1 MFNLVRSNQD
11 GNAKRYKSR
20 RYYLPIGIIKN
31 YNVIINGKTFYD
43 RANDSD
49 VKRYKEI
56 RKLTVGQSQDYTTGC
71 LLDYECIKNHYNLV
85 AIDWIRQQEFDAD
98 PKAIQQVG
106 FVRQL
111 KDIDDI
117 NAGGTQNMFILTVLE
132 KTKETKLNSFQE
144 SVTVV

>member
-20 RYYLPIGIIKN
+20 RYYLPKGIIKN
-31 YNVIINGKTFYD
+31 YNVITNGKTFYD
-43 RANDSD
+43 RANDFD

-56 RKLTVGQSQDYTTGC
+56 RKLRVVQSQDYTTGC
-71 LLDYECIKNHYNLV
+71 FLDYECIKNHYDLV
-85 AIDWIRQQEFDAD
+85 AIDRIRQKEFDAD

-117 NAGGTQNMFILTVLE
+117 NAGGTQNMFILTILE
-132 KTKETKLNSFQE
+132 KAKEKKIFFFQK

>member
-1 MFNLVRSNQD
+1 M
-11 GNAKRYKSR
+11 Y
-20 RYYLPIGIIKN
+20 
-31 YNVIINGKTFYD
+31 
-43 RANDSD
+43 
-49 VKRYKEI
+49 
-56 RKLTVGQSQDYTTGC
+56 
-71 LLDYECIKNHYNLV
+71 KNHYNLV

>member
-71 LLDYECIKNHYNLV
+71 LLDYEYIKNHYNLV